1 MEHKGLL
8 EVRNL
13 KKYFDTN
20 RGPLQAV
27 DNISFSIEK
36 GRTLGVVG
44 ESGCGKSTLGRTILR
59 LQEPTSGEIW
69 FNGEDIVKYDK
80 KQVKALRSKM
90 QIIFQD
96 PYSSL
101 DPRKTAAKI
110 AVLGEQI
117 RQHRPLVHCIT
128 NPIAIHDSANI
139 VLAAGGRPIMAEHP
153 QEVEEIVRTAQVL
166 VLNLGNIT
174 DVRMSSMKKAFQEAL
189 KNRVPTVLDLV
200 GIQCSSLRLHYA
212 KELLEI
218 GSPTVLKGNMSEMRK
233 LAGLSTYGT
242 GVDAGERDRFSEENE
257 KEILPA
263 FYRLSEEYR
272 SVLLVTGQEDLIIE
286 GPHCY
291 CLTNGDAMLGTITG
305 TGCMLGALCGTYLTE
320 AAESRGQAVLA
331 AAAVMGIAGELGAEN
346 SRGPGSF
353 QIAFL
358 DALYDLQEEEIRNRL
373 RLREKIKQNFE

>member
-1 MEHKGLL
+1 MTKEM
-8 EVRNL
+8 
-13 KKYFDTN
+13 
-20 RGPLQAV
+20 
-27 DNISFSIEK
+27 
-36 GRTLGVVG
+36 
-44 ESGCGKSTLGRTILR
+44 LR
-59 LQEPTSGEIW
+59 KI
-69 FNGEDIVKYDK
+69 
-80 KQVKALRSKM
+80 
-90 QIIFQD
+90 
-96 PYSSL
+96 
-101 DPRKTAAKI
+101 AAKI

-272 SVLLVTGQEDLIIE
+272 SVLLVTGQEDL
-286 GPHCY
+286 
-291 CLTNGDAMLGTITG
+291 TNGDAMLGTITG

>member
-1 MEHKGLL
+1 MTKEML
-8 EVRNL
+8 
-13 KKYFDTN
+13 
-20 RGPLQAV
+20 
-27 DNISFSIEK
+27 
-36 GRTLGVVG
+36 
-44 ESGCGKSTLGRTILR
+44 
-59 LQEPTSGEIW
+59 
-69 FNGEDIVKYDK
+69 
-80 KQVKALRSKM
+80 
-90 QIIFQD
+90 
-96 PYSSL
+96 
-101 DPRKTAAKI
+101 RKTAAKI

-128 NPIAIHDSANI
+128 NPIAIHASANI

-291 CLTNGDAMLGTITG
+291 CLANGDAMLGTITG

-358 DALYDLQEEEIRNRL
+358 DALYNLQEEEIRNRL

>member
-1 MEHKGLL
+1 M
-8 EVRNL
+8 
-13 KKYFDTN
+13 
-20 RGPLQAV
+20 
-27 DNISFSIEK
+27 
-36 GRTLGVVG
+36 
-44 ESGCGKSTLGRTILR
+44 LR
-59 LQEPTSGEIW
+59 KI
-69 FNGEDIVKYDK
+69 
-80 KQVKALRSKM
+80 
-90 QIIFQD
+90 
-96 PYSSL
+96 
-101 DPRKTAAKI
+101 AAKI

-272 SVLLVTGQEDLIIE
+272 SVLLVTGQEDLS
-286 GPHCY
+286 GKWRCY
-291 CLTNGDAMLGTITG
+291 AWN
-305 TGCMLGALCGTYLTE
+305 
-320 AAESRGQAVLA
+320 
-331 AAAVMGIAGELGAEN
+331 N
-346 SRGPGSF
+346 H
-353 QIAFL
+353 
-358 DALYDLQEEEIRNRL
+358 RNRL
-373 RLREKIKQNFE
+373 YAWGIVRDLSYGSRRKQRTGSAGSSSGYGNRRGIRSRKQQRTGKFPDSIFRCAI